1 MKLDA
6 TDLRYVTSD
15 EFRVLSSVEQ
25 GSRNHEV
32 IPTVLIA
39 QISRITGGQVNK
51 CLGALA
57 KRGLVAR
64 VQNTKYDGY
73 RLTYGGLDYLALKTY
88 SKRSTVT
95 SVGQQVGVGKEG
107 DIYIVKGT
115 GSNVYNDKGKGR
127 EEDGLDG
134 EDAEV
139 EHDSEYDDSDDEEV
153 GGSMRI
159 LKIHRLGRISFR
171 NIKSKRDYLGKRKS
185 ASWMYM
191 SRLAAMKEYE
201 FMKAL
206 YHYGIPVPK
215 PYDQARHTIVMSL
228 VDGFPMRQ
236 LSVLEDPSI
245 LYSKLMDLIVRM
257 AYVGLIHGDFNEFN
271 VMIGE
276 ADEEPVVIDFPQMV
290 SIRHENADSYFSRDV
305 ECIRRF
311 FRRRFRFESEEFPTF
326 QETMHDLKQLQGEAG
341 NGENL
346 VNEDGVHINDLSPRQ
361 KRALL
366 ARNGLIR
373 IDELVEASGFGRQ
386 LQEEL
391 EAYMMDVAEE
401 PGEGENDVSSEG
413 ESQSEEEESEDEE
426 EESDE
431 EQVDEVASQAQDLKL
446 GNDEQDEDDEDD
458 EDEDDVPELHDHG
471 APKRAHPT
479 ASSSVGGQSNYTNR
493 TNRSRTTQ
501 GSRSSRTSEAG
512 SDLQSIVANE
522 VARQRQRS
530 EGRHHTRKGL
540 TSAGR
545 AKGSKWK
552 GSDSAQVG
560 RNSSQSIWN

>member
-64 VQNTKYDGY
+64 VANTKCTCHSPCYPLAETDLIRHTDDGY
-73 RLTYGGLDYLALKTY
+73 RLTYGGLDFLALKTY

-127 EEDGLDG
+127 EEDVG
-134 EDAEV
+134 EDEEAE
-139 EHDSEYDDSDDEEV
+139 EEDDSEYADSEDEEI

-171 NIKSKRDYLGKRKS
+171 AIKSKRDYLGKRKS

-191 SRLAAMKEYE
+191 SRLAAMKEYA
-201 FMKAL
+201 FMKVRLFSTTVDATNDAHLIHPFVRL
-206 YHYGIPVPK
+206 Y
-215 PYDQARHTIVMSL
+215 
-228 VDGFPMRQ
+228 GFPMRQ

-271 VMIGE
+271 VMIRE
-276 ADEEPVVIDFPQMV
+276 EDEEPVVIDFPQMV
-290 SIRHENADSYFSRDV
+290 SIRHENA
-305 ECIRRF
+305 E
-311 FRRRFRFESEEFPTF
+311 RFRFESEEFPTF
-326 QETMHDLKQLQGEAG
+326 QETMQDLKQMQEEAG
-341 NGENL
+341 NGEDL
-346 VNEDGVHINDLSPRQ
+346 VNEDGVRIDELSPRE

-373 IDELVEASGFGRQ
+373 IDEIVEASGFGRQ

-391 EAYMMDVAEE
+391 EAYMLDVAEE
-401 PGEGENDVSSEG
+401 PGENDVSSEG
-413 ESQSEEEESEDEE
+413 DSEE

-431 EQVDEVASQAQDLKL
+431 EEEEEESDEDKVDDVAAQARNLRL
-446 GNDEQDEDDEDD
+446 GNDEQDEDD

-471 APKRAHPT
+471 APKRTYPT
-479 ASSSVGGQSNYTNR
+479 APSSVGGKSNLTSR

-501 GSRSSRTSEAG
+501 GSRTSRTSEGG
-512 SDLQSIVANE
+512 SDLQSIVANDLS
-522 VARQRQRS
+522 RQRQRS
-530 EGRHHTRKGL
+530 EVRHHTRKGL

-552 GSDSAQVG
+552 SSDSAQVG
-560 RNSSQSIWN
+560 RNSAQNGIWN